1 MCPLIPNLYHG
12 RAHSRRRDLTLAT
25 SEPITE
31 NTAKKQG
38 KEPEKTGG
46 ISLHVGKSK
55 KIKQKILEGA
65 LPADRCSHKQ
75 RKRTV

>member
-1 MCPLIPNLYHG
+1 M
-12 RAHSRRRDLTLAT
+12 AT